1 MLGLSKDRERSSRW
15 QRAAELLLAEAD
27 VGALSKAVEL
37 ALFYDAKLDCRG
49 VLGEGQCID
58 HLFGELNRGRLRGP
72 DRECPKPGGL
82 HSRDRLVVQAPN
94 IGKPSS
100 GPLFESLNQVPLVF
114 HGTRSHAH
122 GALDALML
130 FQRTNQARR
139 GWRKRPDPPV

>member
-72 DRECPKPGGL
+72 DRECAKTGGL

-122 GALDALML
+122 SLAAIII
-130 FQRTNQARR
+130 A
-139 GWRKRPDPPV
+139 